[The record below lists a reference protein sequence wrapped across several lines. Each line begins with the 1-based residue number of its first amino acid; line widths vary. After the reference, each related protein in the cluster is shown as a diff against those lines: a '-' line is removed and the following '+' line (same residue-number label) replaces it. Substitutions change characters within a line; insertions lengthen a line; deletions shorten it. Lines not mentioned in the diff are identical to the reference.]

1 MCKQCDTALGGLQ
14 AHDIFWQLVLETKFR
29 QQVIVALKP
38 NSVSGTSDSSVRT
51 LTDVEIR
58 AIHYTAGHVIR
69 KLESKYV
76 KLKNKEGTECVK
88 VLNEMAKKMSS
99 HKVTSSNH
107 QASEW
112 TSLIDRGGL
121 YYVEDIVYYLFIA
134 LDLIIDKELT
144 TIFEKK
150 GKGIEKVKKE
160 KLSWVCDD
168 DDVQFIWCMV
178 SPSTIVEESVRQ
190 KLLRDIAYTWITIRG
205 HSKAQRLKEE
215 YKTLKAQ
222 TVKRKKSLRKEL
234 AAKYQ

>member
-1 MCKQCDTALGGLQ
+1 
-14 AHDIFWQLVLETKFR
+14 
-29 QQVIVALKP
+29 
-38 NSVSGTSDSSVRT
+38 
-51 LTDVEIR
+51 
-58 AIHYTAGHVIR
+58 
-69 KLESKYV
+69 
-76 KLKNKEGTECVK
+76 
-88 VLNEMAKKMSS
+88 MSS

-112 TSLIDRGGL
+112 TSLIDHGGL

-205 HSKAQRLKEE
+205 HSKAQRLKE